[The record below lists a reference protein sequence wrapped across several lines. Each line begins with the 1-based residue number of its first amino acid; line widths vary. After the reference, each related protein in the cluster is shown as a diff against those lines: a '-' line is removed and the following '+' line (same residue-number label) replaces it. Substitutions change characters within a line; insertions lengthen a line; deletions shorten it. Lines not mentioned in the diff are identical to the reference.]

1 MWGKL
6 TRHRHLQIVTQKI
19 LFSFIIK
26 SMIKFAGPLLSPRP
40 ALKLP
45 RGLIY
50 NAPDSHFYNL
60 LDVKNN
66 RFVGYMIAFPR
77 DCTKSSLYFNVEPN
91 AKAFR
96 VYKLKIFEK
105 RKGWGTY
112 LMNFAKRETF
122 KKGCKGRLAVVAYN
136 SQKPPHVFYK
146 KIGLVTKS
154 ARQNQILDEYIA
166 KGIEPRYFDAMDM
179 FVPIKAYE
187 KKDLPTTPKKLNFFE
202 KTLQFIDKLFE
213 MI

>member
-1 MWGKL
+1 
-6 TRHRHLQIVTQKI
+6 
-19 LFSFIIK
+19 
-26 SMIKFAGPLLSPRP
+26 MIKLAKPFLPTKP
-40 ALKLP
+40 ASTLP

-50 NAPDSHFYNL
+50 HSPNSRFYNL

-66 RFVGYMIAFPR
+66 NFVGYMIAFPQN
-77 DCTKSSLYFNVEPN
+77 CTKSSLYFNVEPN
-91 AKAFR
+91 AEAFR

-112 LMNFAKRETF
+112 LMDFAKRESY
-122 KKGCKGRLAVVAYN
+122 KQGCKGRLSLVAYN

-166 KGIEPRYFDAMDM
+166 NGIEPRYLDAMDM

-187 KKDLPTTPKKLNFFE
+187 KKEIPQIPKKLNFFE
-202 KTLQFIDKLFE
+202 KTLQFIDKMFE